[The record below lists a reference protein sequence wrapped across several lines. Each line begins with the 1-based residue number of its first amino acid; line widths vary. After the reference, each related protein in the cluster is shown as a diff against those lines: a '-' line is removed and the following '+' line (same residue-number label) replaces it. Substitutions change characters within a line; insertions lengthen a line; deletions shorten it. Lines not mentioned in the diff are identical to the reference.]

1 VVHRANKFNHSEI
14 AVVTEAAHKERKQRV
29 KKYVFGGVAVAVAAV
44 LLAVLV
50 KHLPSCAMRG
60 ALWPVLLVVALFGFI
75 GAAVGRKNCNRS
87 GNRCRPNAKCTRN
100 ATASPQPQS
109 DAPVESVTATATAP
123 VSAVNFRE
131 QLQTLFTLGFTDV
144 RRSVQELQ
152 KAGGDLNVAVQALL
166 NDSK

>member
-1 VVHRANKFNHSEI
+1 
-14 AVVTEAAHKERKQRV
+14 VVTEAAHKERKQRV

-44 LLAVLV
+44 LLGVLV
-50 KHLPSCAMRG
+50 KHLPSCAVRG

-75 GAAVGRKNCNRS
+75 GAAVGRKNCKS
-87 GNRCRPNAKCTRN
+87 ASRCRPNAKCTRN
-100 ATASPQPQS
+100 VNTPPQPQS
-109 DAPVESVTATATAP
+109 EAPVEAAAAP

-144 RRSVQELQ
+144 RRNVQELQ